1 MVMSRRQRRRA
12 RVSKPRRVELP
23 YLFQLVS
30 PVVVGGGGGGVIII
44 RRGVLVLR
52 HPKVVFLSLSLVSS
66 IRYHQKVFFCVF
78 VSLFFFLKKKSF
90 QQEKSPFFFF
100 KVFLS
105 TLKP

>member
-1 MVMSRRQRRRA
+1 M
-12 RVSKPRRVELP
+12 SKPRRVELP

-30 PVVVGGGGGGVIII
+30 PVVVGGGVGGGVVIII